1 MQSSHRDYD
10 VELCASFSFQCLIK
24 SWEPCLYTEGAKD
37 SRWQLQKY
45 LNKINQNWE
54 LMSEQF
60 STEWEFIVWADTYLK
75 KQLWVTDKSR
85 RNSIIMSEW
94 STTTIWRCWRRI
106 YSLMKTLMSEI
117 SSSLMWLNLTA
128 MISLSSDM
136 TDCQSFTAFFQSH
149 IKRLMKHS
157 FKTADEQGS
166 HIMSWWNY
174 NVET

>member
-106 YSLMKTLMSEI
+106 YSLMKTLISEI
-117 SSSLMWLNLTA
+117 SLSSMWLNLA
-128 MISLSSDM
+128 VMIQSPSNITELYCFLSV
-136 TDCQSFTAFFQSH
+136 SH
-149 IKRLMKHS
+149 KEISETLIWDYWWARLLHYILTKL
-157 FKTADEQGS
+157 
-166 HIMSWWNY
+166 WC
-174 NVET
+174 